1 MDLIDLIFKTSA
13 SLQRRGVALSE
24 IYQIYH
30 VRGIPNKKTDLQKNV
45 ENANATNTGQIVQY
59 IALNLSVC
67 SVVLR
72 KEIQIIHR
80 LFLAI
85 TMYCQAPSM
94 NH

>member
-1 MDLIDLIFKTSA
+1 MIDLIFETSA

-30 VRGIPNKKTDLQKNV
+30 VLGIPNKKTDLQKNV

-72 KEIQIIHR
+72 QEIQMIHR

-85 TMYCQAPSM
+85 AM
-94 NH
+94 

>member
-1 MDLIDLIFKTSA
+1 MTDLIFKTSA
-13 SLQRRGVALSE
+13 LLQRRGVALSE

-59 IALNLSVC
+59 IALNLSVS
-67 SVVLR
+67 SVVLS
-72 KEIQIIHR
+72 KEIQIIQR

-85 TMYCQAPSM
+85 DMYCRVLQ
-94 NH
+94 